1 MLHDITIK
9 SLKLGDSVELS
20 FNGEDFKGKVVGTT
34 VVNFMREYCVEF
46 ADGSKRWFL
55 GSALES
61 LKN

>member
-1 MLHDITIK
+1 MFHDVTK
-9 SLKLGDSVELS
+9 KTLKLGDSVELS

-34 VVNFMREYCVEF
+34 VVNFLREYYVEF

-55 GSALES
+55 GSVLET